1 MRKLQAPLGLAAA
14 AMILALPSAAP
25 AQSVVP
31 PANSAANQ
39 YTETFPTAKGP
50 AATKK
55 RGKQRHRSP
64 AEALGPRKARR
75 LASQGPQGRDL
86 AAVVAA
92 TAPAVAKSGGA
103 GEARPR
109 SASPSGSAP
118 RSGSVSRGDAFDDDS
133 SSFGEVVSQAT
144 GSSDSGGMGIAL
156 PLLIL
161 AALVG
166 SAVYLW
172 RRRRL
177 AA

>member
-1 MRKLQAPLGLAAA
+1 MRKFQAQLGFIVAAA
-14 AMILALPSAAP
+14 ILALPSAAL
-25 AQSVVP
+25 AQRVVP
-31 PANSAANQ
+31 PGNSAANQ

-50 AATKK
+50 AATRK

-75 LASQGPQGRDL
+75 LASEGPQGREL

-92 TAPAVAKSGGA
+92 TAPSAAQPGGA
-103 GEARPR
+103 RGAGSEPG
-109 SASPSGSAP
+109 SHSGSDP
-118 RSGSVSRGDAFDDDS
+118 RSGSVSRGDAVDDS
-133 SSFGEVVSQAT
+133 SGLGEVVSQAT
-144 GSSDSGGMGIAL
+144 GSSDTGGMGIAL

-161 AALVG
+161 AAFVA

>member
-1 MRKLQAPLGLAAA
+1 MRKLQAQLGFIVAVA
-14 AMILALPSAAP
+14 ILALPSAAP
-25 AQSVVP
+25 AQRVVP
-31 PANSAANQ
+31 PGNSAANQ

-75 LASQGPQGRDL
+75 LASEGPQGREL

-92 TAPAVAKSGGA
+92 TAPSTAETGRVRGA
-103 GEARPR
+103 GSEPGSR
-109 SASPSGSAP
+109 SGSAP
-118 RSGSVSRGDAFDDDS
+118 PSGLVSRGDAVDDTS
-133 SSFGEVVSQAT
+133 SLGEVVSQTT

-161 AALVG
+161 AAFVA
-166 SAVYLW
+166 SALYLW